1 MNPSRKVNLP
11 KLRFPEFQDAPQWNQ
26 RPLSY
31 VFNVIKNGKANA
43 QDHQDD
49 GIYPLFDRSDLIK
62 QSETFLFD
70 AEAVILP
77 GEGMK
82 FQPRYYN
89 GKFNLHQRVYAL
101 MDPVAHAIFAF
112 YSLDRFK
119 ALLADSAVK
128 STVLSLRLPII
139 EKFSIPVPNSFKEQQ
154 KIADCLTSLDD
165 LIGAQEQKINLLK
178 LHKRGL
184 LQQLFPRSS
193 GTIQK
198 LRSPEFSN
206 LSDHLYPDRL
216 EFRQLQE
223 IFDIKNGYTPSKKNP
238 DYWTDGSIPWFRME
252 DIRKN
257 GRVLNDSIQHVTP
270 EAVKRGVLFPANS
283 IIMAT
288 TATIGEHAL
297 ITVDSLANQRFTFLS
312 KKVNRSIDLDMK
324 FMFYYGYILGDWCK
338 KNTNA
343 GGFESVDMKMFKKL
357 CIPIPPLEVQLKI
370 ADCLTLLDNLI
381 YAQEEK
387 INLLKL
393 HKRGLMQQ
401 LFPNPILNDES

>member
-193 GTIQK
+193 GTIQ
-198 LRSPEFSN
+198 SEEFFFQRTQS
-206 LSDHLYPDRL
+206 SWRL
-216 EFRQLQE
+216 QQ
-223 IFDIKNGYTPSKKNP
+223 
-238 DYWTDGSIPWFRME
+238 
-252 DIRKN
+252 
-257 GRVLNDSIQHVTP
+257 
-270 EAVKRGVLFPANS
+270 
-283 IIMAT
+283 
-288 TATIGEHAL
+288 
-297 ITVDSLANQRFTFLS
+297 
-312 KKVNRSIDLDMK
+312 
-324 FMFYYGYILGDWCK
+324 
-338 KNTNA
+338 
-343 GGFESVDMKMFKKL
+343 
-357 CIPIPPLEVQLKI
+357 PLE
-370 ADCLTLLDNLI
+370 NM
-381 YAQEEK
+381 
-387 INLLKL
+387 
-393 HKRGLMQQ
+393 H
-401 LFPNPILNDES
+401 